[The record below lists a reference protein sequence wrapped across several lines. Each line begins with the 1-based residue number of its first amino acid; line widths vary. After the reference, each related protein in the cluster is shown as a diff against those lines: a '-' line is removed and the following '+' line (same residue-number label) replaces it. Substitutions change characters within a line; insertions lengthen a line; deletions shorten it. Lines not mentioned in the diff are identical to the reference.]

1 MRRGSN
7 EDVHPALGPDSQEA
21 KFVRDK
27 MLLSALLMLCCVG
40 LLEAMMTG
48 ETSQTLLLFSTLAT
62 YVPRSTTACLL
73 EDVLAAMR
81 EALGVSGQVMPGA
94 FGTCTASGTLLVLM
108 ELATDAMNKTGGGLE
123 LLHST
128 EVSLVVEE
136 KDQEVL
142 MLNFGFPQSPLLQR
156 KPLLLL
162 TLEHPVSGGDLAQ
175 ITFTSQSLCPN
186 TQAVCLSEG
195 MQYILLTGQGA
206 MGDLRWKLSIETKS
220 LKMKKRIKE
229 LLTGGNTQSS
239 TVTPVLLFPRQDI
252 SLPLATED
260 GGPGSDTTFDAE
272 ERSAAAIFP
281 QVFQSTVSTSI
292 TRLKKKTEQNASEW
306 TKIGDTD
313 SFRPIFFLC
322 ELRRFLSGVLPH
334 NRPDSPPLRLDSLP
348 ALPPVTLGLSSSESV
363 LAELIN
369 SSAPTVF
376 SFTGFTYHVHRG
388 ELAMP
393 PGLLDELRQ
402 NLEFNMA
409 QVTEVLRD
417 KGDSQRS
424 IMRLHRLW
432 ELCAFSK
439 LNPVSGE
446 SQYSAFLLLKA
457 LKMVNREVLPKP
469 RVTRAQHEPS
479 TQRDACRLK
488 SLTVSLESFLV
499 GPNTANINNCHGL
512 CSYPMVNTK
521 NHAVLLN
528 SHIENGNMQ
537 ERAPCC
543 VPVAYE
549 SLEVVDFDQNGTQ
562 LYKHPDMVATKC
574 ECR

>member
-1 MRRGSN
+1 
-7 EDVHPALGPDSQEA
+7 
-21 KFVRDK
+21 

-40 LLEAMMTG
+40 LQEATMTG
-48 ETSQTLLLFSTLAT
+48 ERSLTPLMFSTPAT
-62 YVPRSTTACLL
+62 YVPRSTTACFL

-81 EALGVSGQVMPGA
+81 EALGVGGQMMPGA
-94 FGTCTASGTLLVLM
+94 FGTCAASGNLVVLM
-108 ELATDAMNKTGGGLE
+108 DLAKDATKRTGGGLE

-136 KDQEVL
+136 KDQEAL
-142 MLNFGFPQSPLLQR
+142 MLDFGFPQSPLLQR

-162 TLEHPVSGGDLAQ
+162 TLEHPVNRGDLDQ
-175 ITFTSQSLCPN
+175 ITFTSQSLYPN

-206 MGDLRWKLSIETKS
+206 TADLRWKLSIETKS
-220 LKMKKRIKE
+220 LNMKKRIKE
-229 LLTGGNTQSS
+229 LLSGGSTQSS
-239 TVTPVLLFPRQDI
+239 SVTPVLLFPREDI
-252 SLPLATED
+252 RYSFVPPSTL
-260 GGPGSDTTFDAE
+260 SS
-272 ERSAAAIFP
+272 RSI
-281 QVFQSTVSTSI
+281 S
-292 TRLKKKTEQNASEW
+292 
-306 TKIGDTD
+306 
-313 SFRPIFFLC
+313 FLC
-322 ELRRFLSGVLPH
+322 ELRRFLSGVLPQ
-334 NRPDSPPLRLDSLP
+334 NRPDSPPLRLDSLQAP
-348 ALPPVTLGLSSSESV
+348 PPVTLGPSSSESV

-376 SFTGFTYHVHRG
+376 SFTGSTYHVHRG

-393 PGLLDELRQ
+393 PGLIDELRQ
-402 NLEFNMA
+402 SLELNMA

-424 IMRLHRLW
+424 ITRLQRLW

-457 LKMVNREVLPKP
+457 LKMVSREVLPKP
-469 RVTRAQHEPS
+469 RATRAQPDPS
-479 TQRDACRLK
+479 TQKDACRLK
-488 SLTVSLESFLV
+488 SLTVSLQSFLV

-512 CSYPMVNTK
+512 CTFPMVNTK
-521 NHAVLLN
+521 DHAVLLN
-528 SHIENGNMQ
+528 SHIENGNTQ

-549 SLEVVDFDQNGTQ
+549 SLEVVDLDQHGTH

>member
-1 MRRGSN
+1 MDLLKPPNLSEIVQMDQRKQ
-7 EDVHPALGPDSQEA
+7 V
-21 KFVRDK
+21 KYRD
-27 MLLSALLMLCCVG
+27 
-40 LLEAMMTG
+40 
-48 ETSQTLLLFSTLAT
+48 
-62 YVPRSTTACLL
+62 
-73 EDVLAAMR
+73 
-81 EALGVSGQVMPGA
+81 
-94 FGTCTASGTLLVLM
+94 
-108 ELATDAMNKTGGGLE
+108 
-123 LLHST
+123 LHSNNRVFAP
-128 EVSLVVEE
+128 VSLVVEE

-252 SLPLATED
+252 S
-260 GGPGSDTTFDAE
+260 
-272 ERSAAAIFP
+272 
-281 QVFQSTVSTSI
+281 
-292 TRLKKKTEQNASEW
+292 
-306 TKIGDTD
+306 DTD